1 MQKFSLI
8 LKKKRRSVL
17 EFKRKTVDEI
27 LNFDYILFNCIQ
39 KFLQRNIKLG
49 LFDKK
54 NSFKNI

>member
-39 KFLQRNIKLG
+39 KFTKQ
-49 LFDKK
+49 
-54 NSFKNI
+54 